1 MVKGDQMVRMDSL
14 ENAANAV
21 SDQDMIDRIDQ
32 ALEFHQDR
40 IESAQFA
47 LDHQWIDHAEY
58 DRRIVNAK
66 SMVKLNILCAIKGG

>member
-1 MVKGDQMVRMDSL
+1 MIRMDSL
-14 ENAANAV
+14 GNAANAA

-47 LDHQWIDHAEY
+47 LDQGWIDQPEHDARL
-58 DRRIVNAK
+58 DRARKITARI
-66 SMVKLNILCAIKGG
+66 LTRTYGGKQ

>member
-1 MVKGDQMVRMDSL
+1 MIRMDSL
-14 ENAANAV
+14 GNAANAA

-47 LDHQWIDHAEY
+47 LDHEWIDQAEY

-66 SMVKLNILCAIKGG
+66 GMVKLSILCAIKGG